1 MRTNLIIFLIVAL
14 ILSGVGNYLQYRSA
28 EIAQR
33 DRNLEAKEFR
43 NQAKESLSK
52 IEARDGQIKALLND
66 KDSIIK
72 THAESQGRLKRQANA
87 SRARITGPPVVQD
100 TVIIYLDS
108 LVADLEAEKD
118 TVYLVNNMAIDS
130 LQRSNLE
137 LSELFKGQLSESIR
151 LQNHVDREKRKHW
164 SVGPAAGVDYRGRP
178 TISIVITRDLWRF

>member
-1 MRTNLIIFLIVAL
+1 MRTNLIILLIVAL

-52 IEARDGQIKALLND
+52 IEARDGQISTLLND

-72 THAESQGRLKRQANA
+72 THAESQVRFKRQANA

-118 TVYLVNNMAIDS
+118 TVYLVNDMAIDS

-137 LSELFKGQLSESIR
+137 LSELFKGQLNESIR
-151 LQNHVDREKRKHW
+151 LQGQVDRDKKKRFSIGVGTGYGIRGADVSI
-164 SVGPAAGVDYRGRP
+164 SVHY
-178 TISIVITRDLWRF
+178 SIFRF

>member
-1 MRTNLIIFLIVAL
+1 MKNHLLIFLIVAL

-28 EIAQR
+28 ELAQR
-33 DRNLEAKEFR
+33 NRNLEAKELMGMVDDSFKEIERR
-43 NQAKESLSK
+43 NDYIQV
-52 IEARDGQIKALLND
+52 LLND

-118 TVYLVNNMAIDS
+118 TVYLVNDRAIDS

-137 LSELFKGQLSESIR
+137 LSELFKGQLLESVR
-151 LQNHVDREKRKHW
+151 LQNQVDREKKKRFTFGP
-164 SVGPAAGVDYRGRP
+164 SISYGFRGADVG
-178 TISIVITRDLWRF
+178 ISIQYSLWRF